1 MFMITILILMILA
14 VFTLSY
20 IIINYAIDYIS
31 GIKELATIIS
41 VSYCIAISMFL
52 FLNALRFY
60 CDNITLEKTE
70 IKKYLIVENS
80 EKLNTKQKEIITERY
95 GDMNR
100 IIFMDSEE

>member
-20 IIINYAIDYIS
+20 IIINYATDYIS

-41 VSYCIAISMFL
+41 VSYCITISMFL

-70 IKKYLIVENS
+70 IKKYIIVENS